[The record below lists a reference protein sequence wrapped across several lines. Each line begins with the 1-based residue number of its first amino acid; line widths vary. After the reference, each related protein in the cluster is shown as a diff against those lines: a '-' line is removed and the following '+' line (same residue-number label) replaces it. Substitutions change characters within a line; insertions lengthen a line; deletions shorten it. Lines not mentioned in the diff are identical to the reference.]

1 MRPTSASAVSAAA
14 ASATSTSSSARQ
26 TSAPAPSPAAAAT
39 LPDGPRDEEHEK
51 GHRAKIREAQNAGT
65 EAYQKKDLEAARGH
79 FEEALRLVAA
89 LNDAARPSKTEPP
102 SRVLAER
109 DAVKVKLLKFLSKA
123 YEKMDDKKRA
133 REIFAESRTI
143 EKRLL
148 DYEKRKREANK

>member
-1 MRPTSASAVSAAA
+1 M
-14 ASATSTSSSARQ
+14 
-26 TSAPAPSPAAAAT
+26 
-39 LPDGPRDEEHEK
+39 
-51 GHRAKIREAQNAGT
+51 
-65 EAYQKKDLEAARGH
+65 
-79 FEEALRLVAA
+79 
-89 LNDAARPSKTEPP
+89 
-102 SRVLAER
+102 LAER

>member
-1 MRPTSASAVSAAA
+1 LNLSC
-14 ASATSTSSSARQ
+14 
-26 TSAPAPSPAAAAT
+26 PA
-39 LPDGPRDEEHEK
+39 
-51 GHRAKIREAQNAGT
+51 Q
-65 EAYQKKDLEAARGH
+65 
-79 FEEALRLVAA
+79 A